1 MSSLASLRYLLAL
14 NEHRHFGR
22 AAQACHITQPALSN
36 AMKALE
42 EEFGTPIVKR
52 GRTYAGLT
60 PEGERVLVTAQRMLH
75 EQALLKQDLA
85 SSAGQPRG
93 TLSLGVVP
101 TAVPIATRFAAQL
114 QARHPGIAPVLRSM
128 SSREIEEGL
137 DKLSLDLG
145 LGFVERL
152 SAGKLPRFELLAQYS
167 EHYFLVRRAAKV
179 ATQLALGPPM
189 RWADAARL
197 PLCLLTPEMHNRSLV
212 DSAFERAGVEVK
224 PVMETDSVLTLA
236 LAVQAGNVASV
247 LPGAL
252 VGAVRSQG
260 ELEAFP
266 LVEPEMC
273 TPLALACLGQA
284 RPSRVLQAAWA
295 LAADAQWL
303 AHAAAHSGMLR
314 D

>member
-1 MSSLASLRYLLAL
+1 MTSLASLRYLLAL

-36 AMKALE
+36 ALKALE

-60 PEGERVLVTAQRMLH
+60 PEGERVLQAAQRMLR
-75 EQALLKQDLA
+75 EETLLKQDLA
-85 SSAGQPRG
+85 SSAEQPRG
-93 TLSLGVVP
+93 ALAIGVVP
-101 TAVPIATRFAAQL
+101 TAVPIAARFAAML
-114 QARHPGIAPVLRSM
+114 HARHPGIAPVLRSI

-137 DKLSLDLG
+137 DSLALDLG
-145 LGFVERL
+145 LGFADRL
-152 SAGKLPRFELLAQYS
+152 AASRFELLPQYS
-167 EHYFLVRRAAKV
+167 EHYFLLRRAAQP
-179 ATQLALGPPM
+179 AAQLALGEPM
-189 RWADAARL
+189 RWAEAARL

-212 DSAFERAGVEVK
+212 DGAFERAGAQVS

-236 LAVQAGNVASV
+236 LTVQVGDIASV

-260 ELEAFP
+260 DLLARP
-266 LVEPEMC
+266 LVEPEML
-273 TPLALACLGQA
+273 TPLAFATLQQA
-284 RPSRVLQAAWA
+284 RPSRALQAALA

-303 AHAAAHSGMLR
+303 AQAALHSGALR
-314 D
+314 A